1 MKGEAAAEGEAEG
14 EGEAEAEGEAC
25 GSLSSAD
32 EIASMRALRAGEMV
46 FALVGEAR

>member
-1 MKGEAAAEGEAEG
+1 MTVKGEAAAEGEAEAG
-14 EGEAEAEGEAC
+14 SEGLTC

-46 FALVGEAR
+46 FALVAEVR